1 AGDMVR
7 ALKEGLINF
16 YKEDGTSVTVRA

>member
-1 AGDMVR
+1 GDMVR